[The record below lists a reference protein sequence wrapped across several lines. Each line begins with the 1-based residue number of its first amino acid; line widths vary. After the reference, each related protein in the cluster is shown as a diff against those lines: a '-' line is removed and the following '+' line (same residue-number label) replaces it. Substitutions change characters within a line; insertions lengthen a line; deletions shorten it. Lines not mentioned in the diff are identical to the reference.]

1 MSIIPPAPSSSRGN
15 IVVQPAYFTSNLYV
29 NAIRDD
35 LMTLSHKYIQCY
47 NADSSKPFQLFKD
60 LWKGDGWTWLQ
71 FKTFDPRARE
81 AFLGVTLRVF
91 MEGTMQTQSPMKRVV
106 SLFGMYTFFYAQPT
120 STAPPIHAVTRIPIP
135 IDLLRG
141 LVAMPTFFVTQQLSP
156 LQPYVTYVIQK
167 LMKDEVFDILPTSE
181 LHPLNPRVLPRE
193 YYQAVGTLPS
203 VILASKRKS
212 GRPSKHEKA
221 SKAQDALDKL
231 DKWLAD
237 TSYTPPAHAE
247 STTHQL
253 LSTDPVASRL
263 EYQKDKSELLKELT
277 VPSPS
282 NEAGQS
288 ALEHANQFVL
298 MRVRKL
304 EEDAKKRG
312 LEVGGEGGHLTT
324 LARVE
329 KAAAEINKGGGG
341 ILGLSNGAGN

>member
-60 LWKGDGWTWLQ
+60 LWKGTDGRGCNSKHLTPGQ
-71 FKTFDPRARE
+71 
-81 AFLGVTLRVF
+81 G
-91 MEGTMQTQSPMKRVV
+91 KRF
-106 SLFGMYTFFYAQPT
+106 S
-120 STAPPIHAVTRIPIP
+120 APPRLRPNPCGDTHPYTDRCANRPITVQ
-135 IDLLRG
+135 LTYVFRFAEG
-141 LVAMPTFFVTQQLSP
+141 LGRDADFFVTQQLSP

-312 LEVGGEGGHLTT
+312 WRWAAKGAFDDAGSGGEGCS
-324 LARVE
+324 RD
-329 KAAAEINKGGGG
+329 K
-341 ILGLSNGAGN
+341 